1 MHARISQ
8 QYIQLLMDKQVVS
21 CIVTHVCCLSTIQ
34 CTNYQ
39 LIHGS
44 NSSSV
49 GTIYG
54 NNLINTDGP
63 GGD

>member
-1 MHARISQ
+1 MHAQISQ

-44 NSSSV
+44 N
-49 GTIYG
+49 
-54 NNLINTDGP
+54 
-63 GGD
+63 GDHIWQEFN